1 MRTVKNYVG
10 IILCACV
17 IIFIYKTF
25 DISLFSNILSAF
37 IPLIVGAILAYFLQP
52 LVYKFEMFLDSFQNK
67 KLIKYSHT
75 ISSIFVFV
83 VFVLIIV
90 VLMIAIIPA
99 LVNYVVNIADNL
111 TLYIKN
117 FEQTLE
123 TYLGSNLA
131 SEVIIKI
138 DEMVVKYVNSIE
150 AIDPIATLGTIFKA
164 GSTIITAVL
173 GLIFTPYVLI
183 EAKKLVSIFDRLCS
197 LFMSKEKIEQT
208 SKNKSKSKAIEHINN
223 TYFQGIMGPSWY
235 NDIDIW
241 FRKYCFDEQVMIA
254 LFDYCYKRSA
264 LHRNYVQT
272 VAEAWASNKVKTWN
286 DLDTYYQQQESLNK
300 IKKSIAKKLGKY
312 NGLTQYEE
320 AYIENWILNFGYD
333 MNIIEIALKRTTFK
347 QNPTFEYINNI
358 ITDWHDRNLK
368 TPSEITAFIEQ
379 RKKQDKDTKALKTTV
394 NKANYEQRKYSNL
407 DFLYANNIEKKGN

>member
-1 MRTVKNYVG
+1 MKLEQNEKP
-10 IILCACV
+10 L
-17 IIFIYKTF
+17 
-25 DISLFSNILSAF
+25 LFSETIIPDIFFSEHLSELPGDYLKIYLYMIF
-37 IPLIVGAILAYFLQP
+37 LSKYGKDIKLTDLSKKLNIPLKAINDGMKFLEEHH
-52 LVYKFEMFLDSFQNK
+52 LITK
-67 KLIKYSHT
+67 KTTGY
-75 ISSIFVFV
+75 
-83 VFVLIIV
+83 IIID
-90 VLMIAIIPA
+90 LQEATLHNLYTP
-99 LVNYVVNIADNL
+99 NL
-111 TLYIKN
+111 T
-117 FEQTLE
+117 
-123 TYLGSNLA
+123 
-131 SEVIIKI
+131 
-138 DEMVVKYVNSIE
+138 
-150 AIDPIATLGTIFKA
+150 
-164 GSTIITAVL
+164 
-173 GLIFTPYVLI
+173 
-183 EAKKLVSIFDRLCS
+183 
-197 LFMSKEKIEQT
+197 MSKEKIEQT

-300 IKKSIAKKLGKY
+300 IKISFAKKLGKY